1 MKIGFVLCA
10 AALSAVEIVKIPSTP
25 YNERAIIKSM
35 YAETGK
41 LGGKKNPL
49 VLQTVDFP
57 LGVMAQGKTETLKG
71 YRQNANGS
79 TILLWVYGPGE
90 QYRLSIVKQDATP
103 FAENNTLFTF
113 HLREAKWSD
122 GKDITAFDFVQTW
135 KDMLEPKFPCPNAH
149 LLYPIKNAENAKR
162 GLLSDKQIGVRAI
175 DYRTLEVR
183 LEKPT
188 PFGILCIFDGIEEM
202 GI

>member
-103 FAENNTLFTF
+103 FVENYAYF
-113 HLREAKWSD
+113 
-122 GKDITAFDFVQTW
+122 KDRIRKVLPVLTEYTVFAMFLNSYGESI
-135 KDMLEPKFPCPNAH
+135 KAGNAMLND
-149 LLYPIKNAENAKR
+149 LQL
-162 GLLSDKQIGVRAI
+162 
-175 DYRTLEVR
+175 
-183 LEKPT
+183 
-188 PFGILCIFDGIEEM
+188 
-202 GI
+202 